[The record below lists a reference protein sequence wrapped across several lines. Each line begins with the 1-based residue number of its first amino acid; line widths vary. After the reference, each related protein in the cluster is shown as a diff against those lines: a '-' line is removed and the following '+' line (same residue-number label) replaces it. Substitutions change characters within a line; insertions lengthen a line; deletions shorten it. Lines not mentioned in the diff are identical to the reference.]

1 MVKKLFSAVLV
12 LLLVNLLS
20 SVAYAS
26 SDNKA
31 TRLAERVKQN
41 ILKLGSGPD
50 AMVEVK
56 LRDKQRLK
64 GYVAE
69 AGEETFVVVN
79 ETTRVETTIAY
90 ANVTQVKGQNLSL
103 GVKIAIGV
111 GIGVGV
117 LLLFA
122 LIFKDQIMA
131 Y

>member
-26 SDNKA
+26 SDSKA